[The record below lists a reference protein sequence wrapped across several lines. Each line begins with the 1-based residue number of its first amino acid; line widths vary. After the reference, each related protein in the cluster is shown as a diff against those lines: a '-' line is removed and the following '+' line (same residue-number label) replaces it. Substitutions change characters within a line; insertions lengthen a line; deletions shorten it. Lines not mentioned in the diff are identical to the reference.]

1 MARRTNREGNMA
13 DQQETQRAH
22 SSKGASAHPVF
33 LQRIK
38 IQEKGDSRN
47 WLERECISGI
57 AVQSKRV

>member
-1 MARRTNREGNMA
+1 MA